1 MPFGLVSG
9 GSKPQ
14 GEVYQSD
21 VGEALS
27 AQLSEVGAVRPTA
40 LRACFSVSTRPNV
53 TWALLHLDVS
63 LGGPQ
68 APEDSARHL
77 SLVTMD

>member
-14 GEVYQSD
+14 GEVYQPD

-27 AQLSEVGAVRPTA
+27 AQLSEVGAARPTA

-53 TWALLHLDVS
+53 T
-63 LGGPQ
+63 
-68 APEDSARHL
+68 
-77 SLVTMD
+77 